1 MSKAIKSGLKK
12 CKELLSTKNYD
23 GVLHETNGI
32 LSIEPT
38 NYSAL
43 IFRGKALTEKKEF
56 LKAEKDFRNAVDNDP
71 DKPLGYQGLL
81 ARVFI
86 YFRSIV
92 ENHFSIV

>member
-1 MSKAIKSGLKK
+1 MKNDFFTDMSKAIKSGLKK

-32 LSIEPT
+32 LSMEPT

-56 LKAEKDFRNAVDNDP
+56 LKAEKDFRNAVDNDQ

-81 ARVFI
+81 VTG
-86 YFRSIV
+86 
-92 ENHFSIV
+92 FSILL